1 MVSIIIT
8 GHGRFA
14 SGLYNALEQIIG
26 PQQQIIAIDFP
37 VGMSTQQ
44 LDQALQQ
51 ALDAL
56 PVEQGVIFFTDL
68 LGGSPFRSA
77 VQLSVQQPQFEVIAG
92 TNMQMLAE
100 TVLDRDEI
108 PTASEFVQQALAAGS
123 RGIVHFVLES
133 DTPDNESTEEPEGI

>member
-1 MVSIIIT
+1 MISIIIT

-14 SGLYNALEQIIG
+14 SGLYNAVEQIIG
-26 PQQQIIAIDFP
+26 PQQQIIAVDFP

-44 LDQALQQ
+44 LDLALQQ
-51 ALDAL
+51 ALALL

-77 VQLSVQQPQFEVIAG
+77 VQLSVHQPQFEVIAG

-108 PTASEFVQQALAAGS
+108 PTASEFVQRALAAGN

-133 DTPDNESTEEPEGI
+133 EPLTDEGSEESAGI

>member
-8 GHGRFA
+8 GHGHFA

-56 PVEQGVIFFTDL
+56 PVEQGVVFFTDL

-108 PTASEFVQQALAAGS
+108 PTANEFVQQALAAGS

-133 DTPDNESTEEPEGI
+133 DTPDNEGNEEPEGI

>member
-14 SGLYNALEQIIG
+14 SGLHNALEQIIG
-26 PQQQIIAIDFP
+26 TQQQIVAVDFP

-44 LDQALQQ
+44 LDQSLQQ
-51 ALDAL
+51 ALDTL
-56 PVEQGVIFFTDL
+56 PVEQGVVFFTDL

-77 VQLSVQQPQFEVIAG
+77 VQLSVQQSQFEVIAG

-108 PTASEFVQQALAAGS
+108 PTASEFVQQALAAGN
-123 RGIVHFVLES
+123 RGIVRFVLES
-133 DTPDNESTEEPEGI
+133 DIQNHHGNNESEGI

>member
-8 GHGRFA
+8 GHRRFA
-14 SGLYNALEQIIG
+14 SGLYNAVEQVIG
-26 PQQQIIAIDFP
+26 PQPQIIAVDFP

-44 LDQALQQ
+44 LDHALQQ
-51 ALDAL
+51 ALDTL
-56 PVEQGVIFFTDL
+56 PVEHGVVFFTDL

-77 VQLSVQQPQFEVIAG
+77 VQLSVHQPQFEVITG

-108 PTASEFVQQALAAGS
+108 PTARELVQQALAAGS
-123 RGIVHFVLES
+123 RGIVHFVVDSEI
-133 DTPDNESTEEPEGI
+133 PNNEENDEPEGI

>member
-1 MVSIIIT
+1 MISIIIT

-37 VGMSTQQ
+37 VGMNTQQ

-56 PVEQGVIFFTDL
+56 PVEQGVVFFTDL

-108 PTASEFVQQALAAGS
+108 PTASEFAQQALAAGS

-133 DTPDNESTEEPEGI
+133 DTPDNESNEEPEGI

>member
-8 GHGRFA
+8 GHGHFA

-37 VGMSTQQ
+37 VGMNTQQ

-56 PVEQGVIFFTDL
+56 PVEQGVVFFTDL

-108 PTASEFVQQALAAGS
+108 PTASEFAQQALAAGS

-133 DTPDNESTEEPEGI
+133 DTPDNESNEEPEGI

>member
-14 SGLYNALEQIIG
+14 SGLYNALEQVIG
-26 PQQQIIAIDFP
+26 PQQQIVAVDFP

-51 ALDAL
+51 ALDTL
-56 PVEQGVIFFTDL
+56 PVEQGVVFFTDL

-108 PTASEFVQQALAAGS
+108 PTASEFVQQALAAGK

-133 DTPDNESTEEPEGI
+133 DTQDNEGNEEPEGI